1 MRTVPLGEVAEINP
15 IGDRPALDDRVSFVG
30 MAQMDAVGAVA
41 RPLDDRSFSEVSKG
55 YTIFRDGDILAAK
68 ITPCWE
74 NGKVG
79 QARLDQPYG
88 VGSTEFHVIRPDA
101 SLDGRY
107 LLHLLRTSRVR
118 DTGELRMTGSAGQR
132 RVPAT
137 YLRGLEIP
145 LPSLEEQRR
154 IAAILDK
161 ADSIRAKR
169 RQVLDHLDALTQS
182 IFHDMFDAPSLP
194 KSPLA
199 SIIDGDDRINYGVV
213 QPGDEYPGGVPL
225 IRVSD
230 LMRRSGGK
238 TSLKKIDPSIDRKY
252 QRSRIKG
259 NEILVSCVGSIGDV
273 AEATEELVGCNIARA
288 VSRVPISD
296 PGLRTYV
303 ADYLRGET
311 AQRYFRR
318 EIRLVAQPTLNVK
331 QLAALEIPIP
341 GKALTDVYEHRRAAL
356 ASVWRKVER
365 AIEHDEVF
373 FASLQSRAFAG
384 EL

>member
-1 MRTVPLGEVAEINP
+1 MRV
-15 IGDRPALDDRVSFVG
+15 GDALEFVG
-30 MAQMDAVGAVA
+30 VPERIDKPASETFVTVKLNGSGAVKRNIGQGKTPVPFTGYRVKSGEFIYSRIDA
-41 RPLDDRSFSEVSKG
+41 RNGAFAIIPPFLDGAVVSKDFP
-55 YTIFRDGDILAAK
+55 IFGIREDRAFPSYLMHFFRSG
-68 ITPCWE
+68 
-74 NGKVG
+74 
-79 QARLDQPYG
+79 RLEDLIRSRSRGATNRQR
-88 VGSTEFHVIRPDA
+88 VKEDEFLSFP
-101 SLDGRY
+101 
-107 LLHLLRTSRVR
+107 
-118 DTGELRMTGSAGQR
+118 
-132 RVPAT
+132 
-137 YLRGLEIP
+137 LE

-169 RQVLDHLDALTQS
+169 RQVPDHLDALTQS

-194 KSPLA
+194 KAPLA

-238 TSLKKIDPSIDRKY
+238 TSLKKIDPSIDQKY

-273 AEATEELVGCNIARA
+273 AEVTEELVGCNIARA

-303 ADYLRGET
+303 ADYLRGEK

-341 GKALTDVYEHRRAAL
+341 GKTLTEVYERRRAAL
-356 ASVWRKVER
+356 ASVWRNVER

-373 FASLQSRAFAG
+373 FASLQSRAFTG